1 MRRFVAAFVLFVL
14 VAAIP
19 RFVTSLSVSPAAAQ
33 STPDHPGGPGGG
45 PGGPGGPG
53 GAAPAVD
60 GSVPAHQGN
69 SDDD

>member
-1 MRRFVAAFVLFVL
+1 MDPRDAATVML
-14 VAAIP
+14 VRA
-19 RFVTSLSVSPAAAQ
+19 RPAAGAEVYMLRRQ
-33 STPDHPGGPGGG
+33 RSMAFAGFPRG